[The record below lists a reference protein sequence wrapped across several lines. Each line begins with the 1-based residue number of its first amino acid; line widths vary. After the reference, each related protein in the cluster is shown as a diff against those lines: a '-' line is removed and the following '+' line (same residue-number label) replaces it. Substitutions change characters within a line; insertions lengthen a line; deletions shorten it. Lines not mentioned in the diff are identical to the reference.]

1 MAIFSKNTDS
11 ISSSTQETTV
21 ISSGARIEGQF
32 DFNSMLHL
40 DGEISGEVRSNSV
53 VVIGK
58 SGVLKEI

>member
-1 MAIFSKNTDS
+1 MAIFNKGND
-11 ISSSTQETTV
+11 IASSVQETTV

-40 DGEISGEVRSNSV
+40 DGEIIGDVRSNSV

-58 SGVLKEI
+58 SGILKGN